1 MQDLFADTPVQID
14 LKESRAT
21 LFRNILTPERSDSI
35 FTSLIESTPWK
46 QDKINFM
53 GKVRPVPRLAAWY
66 SKTLQSYVYSGIK
79 VAAHPYTN
87 LITELNNTVERATGF
102 QFNSVL
108 INLYRDG
115 SDSVSWHADDEPSLG
130 CSITI
135 ASLSFGVSRDF
146 QLKRKDG
153 QGKTIT
159 IVLENGSLLLMQH
172 PTQRYWLHQI
182 PKRQKIGDERI
193 NLTFRQLA

>member
-14 LKESRAT
+14 LKESSAI
-21 LFRNILTPERSDSI
+21 LFRNIFTPERSDSI
-35 FTSLIESTPWK
+35 FARLREGTPWK

-66 SKTLQSYVYSGIK
+66 SKTLQSYFYSGIK
-79 VAAHPYTN
+79 VAAHSYTN
-87 LITELNNTVERATGF
+87 LITELNNIVEGATGSK
-102 QFNSVL
+102 FNSVL

-130 CSITI
+130 RSITI

-153 QGKTIT
+153 KGNTIT
-159 IVLENGSLLLMQH
+159 VELDDGSLLLMEH

-182 PKRQKIGDERI
+182 PKRKKIGDQRI
-193 NLTFRQLA
+193 NLTFRQLV